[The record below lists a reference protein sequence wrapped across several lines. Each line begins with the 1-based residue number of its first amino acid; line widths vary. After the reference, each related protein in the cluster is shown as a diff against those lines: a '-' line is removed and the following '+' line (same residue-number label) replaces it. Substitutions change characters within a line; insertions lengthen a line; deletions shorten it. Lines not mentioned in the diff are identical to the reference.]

1 MAVAP
6 VVESVPPTDVP
17 AVTDATIVAEATPGD
32 VEIAPVMQPP
42 ADLLAGTPAERT
54 TWSAAEDEAARFVRD
69 TLATSDVLV
78 TNDTTSFLVPALTQR
93 RTYLSG
99 APYQGLYGS
108 VESVE
113 EIPSRIDTSLA
124 FTRGLD
130 ARAFSELC
138 DAGVTW
144 GWIVRDDTPLTSWQ
158 PYAVTV
164 FENDAV
170 AVIQI
175 DQDRCP

>member
-1 MAVAP
+1 M
-6 VVESVPPTDVP
+6 E
-17 AVTDATIVAEATPGD
+17 
-32 VEIAPVMQPP
+32 PP
-42 ADLLAGTPAERT
+42 ADLLTGTPPERT
-54 TWSAAEDEAARFVRD
+54 TWGADEDAAARFVRD
-69 TLATSDVLV
+69 TLETSDVLV

-108 VESVE
+108 AQSVQG
-113 EIPSRIDTSLA
+113 IPQRIETSLA

-130 ARAFSELC
+130 ASAFAELC
-138 DAGVTW
+138 RAGVTW
-144 GWIVRDDTPLTSWQ
+144 GWVALGDTPLRSWE
-158 PYAVTV
+158 PYAVTA

-170 AVIQI
+170 AVIRI